1 MNGKTNYY
9 LQFHFLLFL
18 LLLMI
23 VPGVALSA
31 AVITKS
37 KSVEPR
43 FNLKVMVISPH
54 IQIEPKGGRTQSHI
68 IDKFSL
74 KKIKQ
79 AVKGIQKQENFH
91 FPKNFDPVFIYQRVD
106 STFWMN
112 KMDDQDEF
120 IRSFMKEHRVSLLI
134 WHNVEINTK
143 KNIFSMRYSYEYM
156 RDNGRLIS
164 GVLPGQ
170 PIRLAQI
177 AVTDELYKES
187 FYYTFNQIRNV
198 FINQSMERK
207 ATR

>member
-1 MNGKTNYY
+1 MNVKTNYY

-18 LLLMI
+18 LLLLI

-31 AVITKS
+31 AVAPES
-37 KSVEPR
+37 KIVEPR
-43 FNLKVMVISPH
+43 FNLKVMVVSPH
-54 IQIEPKGGRTQSHI
+54 ILIEPEGGETQPNI
-68 IDKFSL
+68 TDKFSL
-74 KKIKQ
+74 KKIEQ
-79 AVKGIQKQENFH
+79 AVNGIQKQENFH
-91 FPKNFDPVFIYQRVD
+91 LPENFNPVFIYQRVD

-120 IRSFMKEHRVSLLI
+120 IGAFMKQHDVSLLI
-134 WHNVEINTK
+134 WHNVEINTQK
-143 KNIFSMRYSYEYM
+143 KIFSVRYSYEYM
-156 RDNGRLIS
+156 HENGRLIS

-187 FYYTFNQIRNV
+187 FYYTFNQVRNI
-198 FINQSMERK
+198 FINQSIERK